1 MYLILK
7 KLVNNVFYC
16 CFKLKD
22 DEDTFLELS
31 KKNDITIPKPK
42 DNLINKT
49 LEKEE
54 TRILIPVKHLTYK
67 NQLTKLYYEEF
78 QNNHKTNYKTN
89 YKITPISYSESSST
103 EEDFVLV

>member
-1 MYLILK
+1 MYLILR
-7 KLVNNVFYC
+7 KLINNVFYC
-16 CFKLKD
+16 CFKLQD
-22 DEDTFLELS
+22 DEDTLLAMS
-31 KKNDITIPKPK
+31 KKNDITVPK
-42 DNLINKT
+42 DNLINKS

-78 QNNHKTNYKTN
+78 KQNQQQN
-89 YKITPISYSESSST
+89 YKISPINQIESSST

>member
-7 KLVNNVFYC
+7 KLINNVFYC

-22 DEDTFLELS
+22 NEDTLLAMS
-31 KKNDITIPKPK
+31 KKNDITVSKPK
-42 DNLINKT
+42 DNLINKA

-78 QNNHKTNYKTN
+78 QNKQKQN
-89 YKITPISYSESSST
+89 YKITPINYSESSST